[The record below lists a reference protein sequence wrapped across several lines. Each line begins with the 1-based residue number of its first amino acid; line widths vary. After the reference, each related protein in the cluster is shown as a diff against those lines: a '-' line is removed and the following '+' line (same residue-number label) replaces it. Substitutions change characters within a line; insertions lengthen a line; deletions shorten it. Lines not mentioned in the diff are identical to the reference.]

1 MTGKSRMSKKQES
14 AVAESEEYS
23 ENYDGKNPTPSIRSG
38 GDARSIANQSEA
50 VSEQRSV
57 ASKLNVS
64 VQKSDAEKYQE

>member
-1 MTGKSRMSKKQES
+1 MSKKQES

-38 GDARSIANQSEA
+38 RDARSIANQSQA
-50 VSEQRSV
+50 VKSQVSEQRSV